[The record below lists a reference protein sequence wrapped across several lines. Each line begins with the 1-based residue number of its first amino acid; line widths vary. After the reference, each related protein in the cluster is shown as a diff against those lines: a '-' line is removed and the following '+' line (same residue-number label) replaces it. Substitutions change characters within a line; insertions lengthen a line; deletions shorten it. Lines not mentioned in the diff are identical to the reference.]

1 MLGQKSGQNTMKEC
15 SERKLNAIF
24 DLSTL
29 ENLYIVSLFNLIYE
43 FFTFLLLFFGVLCLL
58 DPNWGDNSRL
68 VASCGW

>member
-43 FFTFLLLFFGVLCLL
+43 FFTFLLLFFRSSL
-58 DPNWGDNSRL
+58 PT
-68 VASCGW
+68 